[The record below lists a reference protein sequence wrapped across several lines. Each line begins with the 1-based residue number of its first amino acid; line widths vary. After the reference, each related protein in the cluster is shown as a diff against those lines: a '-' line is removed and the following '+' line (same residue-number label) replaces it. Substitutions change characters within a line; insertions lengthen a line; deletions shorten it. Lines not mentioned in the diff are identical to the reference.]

1 MVMMSPMSGPARHA
15 LVPRFV
21 KTLVATSKR
30 KPIQKSSQTLG
41 KRRLQARAAAAAPSN
56 TPFQRISLSS
66 VNEDELQVITTTL
79 VDANFEQYQEFD
91 GVDSK
96 FWKLVQIKN
105 HIRLYTEKRRKQQAD
120 SGPDLYSM
128 LCVGSISGALDDLMS
143 GTVKRANDPSG
154 AALLSTVQEP
164 TMEDPVQS
172 ITLKWMDLDV
182 RRRTMGIVKN
192 RDYVYVEATG
202 IKYLPSGGRVGYHFM
217 HSVDIPETHS
227 LPDRV
232 GVSQEASRCRLILSI
247 QTTQLLRSTYQAAS
261 QYLKNVLDAK
271 DDPLQQ
277 QKINAWMVMDTAL
290 RTQIKDGSLGV
301 LQSND
306 PVTPHTSAQL
316 VAKIGSI
323 ELLQKATLECLGYLC
338 DELEEGAI
346 DE

>member
-1 MVMMSPMSGPARHA
+1 MP
-15 LVPRFV
+15 
-21 KTLVATSKR
+21 
-30 KPIQKSSQTLG
+30 Q
-41 KRRLQARAAAAAPSN
+41 N

-232 GVSQEASRCRLILSI
+232 RAKLSVCFFFRQVSETLVSVYAMTMLDPMSDGDSKGGKTRKFGLELSS
-247 QTTQLLRSTYQAAS
+247 LRVDHTCITCQA
-261 QYLKNVLDAK
+261 QV
-271 DDPLQQ
+271 
-277 QKINAWMVMDTAL
+277 
-290 RTQIKDGSLGV
+290 
-301 LQSND
+301 
-306 PVTPHTSAQL
+306 PV
-316 VAKIGSI
+316 
-323 ELLQKATLECLGYLC
+323 
-338 DELEEGAI
+338 I
-346 DE
+346 DS